1 MKKSMIKKVFKWIGI
16 VFAILL
22 VALFATPFLFKG
34 KIEKAVK
41 KSINDQLNATVF
53 YGDVGISIFRSF
65 PKLSL
70 SIDNLTIVGKNDF
83 ENDTLATIKEIDIAV
98 DIMSIIKSGQT
109 IKVLGVKLNEP
120 RINAIVLSDG
130 KANWD
135 IMKPT
140 EDKKEESKPLQLSL
154 RNMTINDAKIA
165 YSDLQSQLF
174 LTLKNLNFKGEGDFA
189 ADIFDFKTNSTVDEL
204 TYQSEN
210 VAYLKKV
217 KIALNMDL
225 HIDQIQHKYSFSQS
239 RIELND
245 LAIDFTG
252 FVKSLPDATDMDIQ
266 FNADKTD
273 FKNLLSL
280 IPSIY
285 AKDFDK
291 IKTAGNIELNGALKG
306 KYKTDY
312 YPSFRV
318 HAKIANAMFQY
329 PDFPTKVSNIN
340 ALVDIHN
347 DKGGS
352 LDNTI
357 IHIPSLHLSI
367 DNEPVDMSLLV
378 STPLSDPYIEGKLRG
393 KIDLKKVPQFYPIEG
408 LKKLEGNMD
417 IDIQAKAKMSQIQKE
432 QYQTVYFAGK
442 ADITNLKYE
451 SKYLDWPI
459 AIANMN
465 LKFNPKT
472 VDMTGF
478 NANIGKSD
486 FHATGSI
493 SNFLPYFFA
502 NDILKGNLNLVSS
515 NIDLNEIA
523 GTSNST
529 SATTTASE
537 SNVIE
542 VPANLDFS
550 LSSTIHKLEFKKIE
564 MTNLSGVVTMKDKA
578 LDISGLYTELLGGTL
593 NLAGKY
599 DTKDINSPDMNFSY
613 SLKGIDFQKA
623 FAVVPS
629 MDKLAPIAKYLNGIF
644 TSDLN
649 LVTKLNPDF
658 TPDYKTLTGVAK
670 VKIDYAKL
678 VNLPVVQKI
687 AEVTKLQLLNPMEI
701 KNAWTELKF
710 LNGRIYLDK
719 PYILKIQDYT
729 MTIIG
734 SGGFDKTIDYT
745 VSIDVPSDKLGNAK
759 SYAQGLLAKTPIPGL
774 NGLLPDILT
783 FNLKV
788 GGTMEKPLVNL
799 GKMTAGTNG
808 KSVQQQATE
817 TIKEE
822 AQKAVDDIKNKAQI
836 EAQKQVDLAKENAQK
851 EIDKA
856 KAAAQKQA
864 ADEINKAKEQI
875 KKNVK
880 LPW

>member
-1 MKKSMIKKVFKWIGI
+1 MIKKVLKWLGI
-16 VFAILL
+16 VFITLL
-22 VALFATPFLFKG
+22 VLLLLAPFLFKG

-41 KSINDQLNATVF
+41 QSINEQLNATVY

-70 SIDNLTIVGKNDF
+70 SIENLTIVGQHDF
-83 ENDTLATIKEIDIAV
+83 ENDTLASIQELDIAV
-98 DIMSIIKSGQT
+98 DLMSIIKSGQT
-109 IKVLGVKLNEP
+109 IKVLGVKIIEP

-140 EDKKEESKPLQLSL
+140 ETKPKESKPLQLSL
-154 RNMTINDAKIA
+154 KKIMIKDAKIA
-165 YSDLQSQLF
+165 YSDLQGQLF
-174 LTLKNLNFKGEGDFA
+174 LTLKNLNFEGEGDFA
-189 ADIFDFKTNSTVDEL
+189 SDIFDFKTNSTVDEL

-210 VAYLKKV
+210 IAYLKKV
-217 KIALNMDL
+217 KLALHIDL
-225 HIDQIQHKYSFSQS
+225 HVDQIQHKYAFDQS
-239 RIELND
+239 SIRLND
-245 LAIDFTG
+245 LSLNFKG
-252 FVKSLPDATDMDIQ
+252 FVKSLPDAFDMDLQ

-280 IPSIY
+280 IPTIY
-285 AKDFDK
+285 SKDFDK
-291 IKTAGNIELNGALKG
+291 IKTAGNIELNGAVKG
-306 KYKTDY
+306 KYKTDI
-312 YPSFRV
+312 YPSFSL

-329 PDFPTKVSNIN
+329 PEFPTKVTNIN

-352 LDNTI
+352 LDQTI

-367 DNEPVDMSLLV
+367 DNEPIDMSLLV
-378 STPLSDPYIEGKLRG
+378 QTPMSDPYVEGKLRG
-393 KIDLKKVPQFYPIEG
+393 KIDLKKVPQFYPMEG
-408 LKKLEGNMD
+408 LKKLEGKMD
-417 IDIQAKAKMSQIQKE
+417 IDVQAKARMSQVQKE
-432 QYQTVYFAGK
+432 QYQNVYFAGK

-451 SKYLDWPI
+451 SKDLDWPI

-472 VDMTGF
+472 VDLTGF

-502 NDILKGNLNLVSS
+502 NDVVKGNLTLTSS
-515 NIDLNEIA
+515 NIDLNEI
-523 GTSNST
+523 SST
-529 SATTTASE
+529 SSSATATTISSE

-542 VPANLDFS
+542 IPANIDFS
-550 LSSTIHKLEFKKIE
+550 LSSTIHKLEFKKIV

-578 LDISGLYTELLGGTL
+578 LDIAGLSTELLGGTL

-599 DTKDINSPDMNFSY
+599 DTKEINSPDMNFSY
-613 SLKGIDFQKA
+613 SLKGVDFQQA
-623 FAVVPS
+623 FMVIPS
-629 MDKLAPIAKYLNGIF
+629 MEKLAPIAKYLNGIF

-658 TPDYKTLTGVAK
+658 TPDYNTLTGVAK
-670 VKIDYAKL
+670 VKIDDARL
-678 VNLPVVQKI
+678 VNLPVIQKI
-687 AEVTKLQLLNPMEI
+687 AAATKLQFLNPMAI

-710 LNGRIYLDK
+710 LNGRVYLDK
-719 PYILKIQDYT
+719 PYVLKIQDYT

-734 SGGFDKTIDYT
+734 SGGFDKTIDYA
-745 VSIDVPSDKLGNAK
+745 VSIDVPADKLGNAK
-759 SYAQGLLAKTPIPGL
+759 AYAQDLLAKAPIPGL
-774 NGLLPDILT
+774 NGILPEILT

-788 GGTMEKPLVNL
+788 GGTMEKPIVNV

-808 KSVQQQATE
+808 KSIQQQATE
-817 TIKEE
+817 TVKEE
-822 AQKAVDDIKNKAQI
+822 AQKAINDVKDKAQI
-836 EAQKQVDLAKENAQK
+836 EAQKQLDLAKENAQK
-851 EIDKA
+851 EIDKV

-864 ADEINKAKEQI
+864 TDQVNKAKEQI
-875 KKNVK
+875 KKNIK